1 MSIIVIEGSNG
12 TGKSTVIKKIKQI
25 YNITDKK
32 SVPDWFREY
41 IDFARKC
48 PLEIQKEIY
57 KIGHDANY
65 FECNKNEDYIF
76 DRFYYST
83 VIRIN
88 YGLGISIEDTVKEIL
103 SFKNIPDIL
112 FLLQANVE
120 SVERR
125 LNDRDNFIFD
135 KDFYDYENKV
145 YELLLNKCDIMYI
158 IDNSEDID
166 SAVYKICDII
176 DNKTIIRKR

>member
-1 MSIIVIEGSNG
+1 M
-12 TGKSTVIKKIKQI
+12 
-25 YNITDKK
+25 
-32 SVPDWFREY
+32 
-41 IDFARKC
+41 
-48 PLEIQKEIY
+48 
-57 KIGHDANY
+57 GHDANY

-103 SFKNIPDIL
+103 SFKNIPDII
-112 FLLQANVE
+112 FLLQANME

-125 LNDRDNFIFD
+125 LNNRDKFIFD
-135 KDFYDYENKV
+135 KDFYNYESKV
-145 YELLLNKCDIMYI
+145 YELLLNKCDIMFV

-166 SAVYKICDII
+166 LAVYKICDII
-176 DNKTIIRKR
+176 DKKTIIRKR